1 MHTSEQFSEEQ
12 SAGITVKSCLT
23 AHVNITCFT
32 SHMFFNRLHK
42 NIYYSYTTSHNCWR
56 QMAIAAENAA
66 ENEIFDGIFSLL
78 MLNGDVIYINNKNI
92 NKRISIHSIQ
102 YFRFKITH

>member
-1 MHTSEQFSEEQ
+1 MHTSEQFSEKQ

-32 SHMFFNRLHK
+32 SHVFFNRLHK

-66 ENEIFDGIFSLL
+66 EMKFSTAF
-78 MLNGDVIYINNKNI
+78 
-92 NKRISIHSIQ
+92 
-102 YFRFKITH
+102 FR